1 MIFPP
6 RTSVGQIELR
16 DVGRK
21 CDMYGGEVRCMGDF
35 GGET

>member
-1 MIFPP
+1 MIIPP
-6 RTSVGQIELR
+6 RTSVGKIELR

-21 CDMYGGEVRCMGDF
+21 CDRYGGEVRSMGDF